1 VNEKR
6 KFPRISSLVPEED
19 AVLISMNNGKHFAA
33 KLVDLSRGGVMMYT
47 DDPSAWIEIG
57 GPYKLYF
64 QSRGEMFH
72 VEGTLVRTDTQFL
85 AFQFFNV
92 TDGYAQFQAVRP
104 PVSPSALLLFLTVDA
119 DAGPWHSPEP
129 CRGNLVLAIHADAV
143 GPLIDTMDGFFYSSE
158 KLRVGLL

>member
-1 VNEKR
+1 MNEKR

-72 VEGTLVRTDTQFL
+72 VEETLVRTDTQFL

-92 TDGYAQFQAVRP
+92 TDLDIAELRKKLAQMDMLNSRLCVRQ
-104 PVSPSALLLFLTVDA
+104 
-119 DAGPWHSPEP
+119 
-129 CRGNLVLAIHADAV
+129 
-143 GPLIDTMDGFFYSSE
+143 
-158 KLRVGLL
+158 

>member
-1 VNEKR
+1 MNEKR

-72 VEGTLVRTDTQFL
+72 LEGTLIRRELQFF
-85 AFQFFNV
+85 AFQFVNV
-92 TDGYAQFQAVRP
+92 TPLDLAEIRSKLARMEILAARMCV
-104 PVSPSALLLFLTVDA
+104 
-119 DAGPWHSPEP
+119 
-129 CRGNLVLAIHADAV
+129 GN
-143 GPLIDTMDGFFYSSE
+143 
-158 KLRVGLL
+158 